1 MEIKVNQNGDSKV
14 AIISSDSII
23 INNVN
28 DALDVMANVRYNNG
42 CEKMLVRKEHL
53 TEDFFNLRT
62 GFAGEVLQ
70 KYTNYKMK
78 IAIVGEFESYNSKSL
93 NDFIY
98 ECNKGK
104 QVFFKPTEEEALEAL
119 HGINT

>member
-1 MEIKVNQNGDSKV
+1 MEIKVNHKGDSKV
-14 AIISSDSII
+14 AIISGDSVI

-28 DALDVMANVRYNNG
+28 DFLDLMANVRYNG
-42 CEKMLVRKEHL
+42 CEKMLVRKENIID
-53 TEDFFNLRT
+53 DFFDLKT
-62 GFAGEVLQ
+62 GLAGDVLQ
-70 KYTNYKMK
+70 KYTNYNMK

-104 QVFFKPTEEEALEAL
+104 QVFFKRTEDEALHAL
-119 HGINT
+119 HGIDS

>member
-1 MEIKVNQNGDSKV
+1 MEMKIDQKGNSKV

-28 DALDVMANVRYNNG
+28 DALDVMANVQYNE
-42 CEKMLVRKEHL
+42 CEKMLLRKEHL
-53 TEDFFNLRT
+53 TEDFFDLKT
-62 GFAGEVLQ
+62 GLAGEVLQ

-78 IAIVGEFESYNSKSL
+78 IAFVGEFKSYNSKSL
-93 NDFIY
+93 NDFMY
-98 ECNKGK
+98 ESNKGN
-104 QVFFKPTEEEALEAL
+104 QVFFKQTEEEALEAL